1 MNYSPEVLRLF
12 GLPQADGELPHET
25 EGVVRGE
32 AEDRSLGIWV
42 RFDVQVRDGLVRA
55 VRFQLFGC
63 PHAIAAASLICER
76 LEDKPARSLS
86 GLDLRAIADSLDL
99 PVEKYGKL
107 LKIEDALL
115 ACWRALGDTRNT
127 SRARNGRDGGGTKD
141 SYR

>member
-1 MNYSPEVLRLF
+1 MNYSPEVLQRF
-12 GLPQADGELPHET
+12 GLPQADGAFPDET

-42 RFDVQVRDGLVRA
+42 RFDVRVHEGLIRA
-55 VRFQLFGC
+55 ARFRLFGC

-76 LEDKPARSLS
+76 LEDQPARSLS
-86 GLDLRAIADSLDL
+86 AIDLRVVAESIDL

-115 ACWRALGDTRNT
+115 ECWRSLGD
-127 SRARNGRDGGGTKD
+127 SRATSEPGNSRHPGETKD
-141 SYR
+141 S